1 MIFTNNA
8 CWSRFMVFGD
18 LIMIMNLTFCNRP
31 PARHQW
37 RQISFILFFSNQNL
51 TKFHSNEAS
60 LYCVYNNLFILIIL
74 IYEDWTSKIIE
85 ALLSFPFISY
95 WDSRIVVK
103 PTPPTW
109 RKLWLWSEG
118 WGVII
123 IMKMIMLIFCPDLF
137 SGLWLVLTRSLIC
150 IGLRTLWN

>member
-1 MIFTNNA
+1 MQWMIFTNNA

-18 LIMIMNLTFCNRP
+18 LIMIMNLTFCKCP
-31 PARHQW
+31 EPD
-37 RQISFILFFSNQNL
+37 ISGSLYLAQFFLIFFLSINQNL

-60 LYCVYNNLFILIIL
+60 LYHRYNNLFILIIL

-85 ALLSFPFISY
+85 ALLPFPFISY
-95 WDSRIVVK
+95 WDSRIAVK

-109 RKLWLWSEG
+109 RKLWSWSCDEG

-123 IMKMIMLIFCPDLF
+123 IM
-137 SGLWLVLTRSLIC
+137 GWR
-150 IGLRTLWN
+150 W